1 MDGHVRVY
9 NGNKTSLPK
18 RYVSRQKLCLRGLTD
33 YWVND
38 ATGQPFFVVTRAVN
52 AGLLSVLREEI
63 IPQLLQDV
71 PQQPTKEELEA
82 DRYRYRFGVV
92 FGREGSR
99 FIFLKKNVG

>member
-1 MDGHVRVY
+1 MWMVTCEYD

-52 AGLLSVLREEI
+52 AGFTFRPKRGDYSSIVTRR
-63 IPQLLQDV
+63 
-71 PQQPTKEELEA
+71 PTTT
-82 DRYRYRFGVV
+82 DQRR
-92 FGREGSR
+92 S
-99 FIFLKKNVG
+99 